1 MLAIPKNVQGTGI
14 NEQDELPAIIL
25 EKQSK
30 PDLFLD
36 GTDVRRVLGGVGAV
50 MARQPE
56 GHQGWGI
63 QGSKLLNDWH
73 RRISVFNK
81 GYVHVGLCWLKVS
94 PLSIMLL
101 GYQNPDFVS

>member
-1 MLAIPKNVQGTGI
+1 MLSSHILAWLNSQQLGKVISRVMLAIPKNVQGTGI

-56 GHQGWGI
+56 GVGVGHSGQQASQWLA
-63 QGSKLLNDWH
+63 QKNF
-73 RRISVFNK
+73 SV
-81 GYVHVGLCWLKVS
+81 
-94 PLSIMLL
+94 
-101 GYQNPDFVS
+101 